1 MQPDT
6 QDARRALWRKL
17 AQSAS
22 GTAPALT
29 ASIRELVALTLRAL
43 LP

>member
-1 MQPDT
+1 MRPDT
-6 QDARRALWRKL
+6 SDTRLALWRKR
-17 AQSAS
+17 AQQAT

-43 LP
+43 LQ

>member
-1 MQPDT
+1 MLPDT
-6 QDARRALWRKL
+6 ADTRLALWRKL
-17 AQSAS
+17 AQQAT

-29 ASIRELVALTLRAL
+29 ASIRDLVAITLRAL